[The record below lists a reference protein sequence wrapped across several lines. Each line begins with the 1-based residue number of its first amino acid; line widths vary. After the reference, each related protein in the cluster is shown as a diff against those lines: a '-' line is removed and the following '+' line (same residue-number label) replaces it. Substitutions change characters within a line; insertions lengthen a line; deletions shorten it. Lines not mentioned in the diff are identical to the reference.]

1 MDWQGVLCFEYCEKN
16 SYKNVPGFSDI
27 SLRAIKSCFI
37 VLGTIHK
44 HGYTVCHKSCSKEGI
59 AHYDSQNMTFMSC
72 LWLLPECFLMKL
84 KMCVCVHVCVCAI
97 RVCVTE
103 KETSSKKLF
112 FTQARGF
119 HFSPFQKTEYSP
131 PERKRKRQK
140 QQFLHILREI
150 CATSW
155 DLFPF
160 VFISSK
166 SMRWSC
172 AVSSFL
178 SDTAA
183 LFWMKVEIC
192 ESVPMPKSFA
202 KLSLML

>member
-1 MDWQGVLCFEYCEKN
+1 MDWQGVLCFEYCEKI

-119 HFSPFQKTEYSP
+119 HFSPFQKRVQPPWKEKKKAEATVSSYFERNMCNFLGPFSFCFHFEQEYVLELCS
-131 PERKRKRQK
+131 
-140 QQFLHILREI
+140 I
-150 CATSW
+150 
-155 DLFPF
+155 LFPF
-160 VFISSK
+160 
-166 SMRWSC
+166 RYSC
-172 AVSSFL
+172 TLLDEGGDMWICSHA
-178 SDTAA
+178 
-183 LFWMKVEIC
+183 KVIC
-192 ESVPMPKSFA
+192 
-202 KLSLML
+202 